1 VKPDQVV
8 AVLLFT
14 LAGSAHGSDW
24 QRVAEFRDQG
34 ATFLLDAESVVAVG
48 QNRKAWVEVDFT
60 TEQSVPGSPLKKYL
74 SERWLHYFDCAQKT
88 STQIQYVYYDNAMRV
103 VASHAWTFE
112 AGKMTD
118 VVPGSAI
125 EAMLLHTCRIKL
137 ARRPKQS

>member
-60 TEQSVPGSPLKKYL
+60 TEQSVPGSPLKI
-74 SERWLHYFDCAQKT
+74 C
-88 STQIQYVYYDNAMRV
+88 
-103 VASHAWTFE
+103 
-112 AGKMTD
+112 
-118 VVPGSAI
+118 
-125 EAMLLHTCRIKL
+125 LLRQCY
-137 ARRPKQS
+137 ARCSFSCVDI